1 MQRDLFT
8 DDHEAYRTTVREF
21 LAREVLPH
29 YQRWEAEHLIDRSV
43 WLAAGRTG
51 LIGLAVPREFGG
63 AGEPD
68 YRYRVVLSE
77 EIARSATASL
87 GAGFGLQDDIITPY
101 LLDLATP
108 EQKRR
113 WLPGMADGSLIG
125 AIAMTEPG
133 TGSDLQGIRTSA
145 VPVPVPAGGGRD
157 GDRDRDGDVDVD
169 GWILNGRKTFITS
182 GIHADLVI
190 VAARTDPTAGSRG
203 FSLLVVERG
212 TPGFER
218 GRKLDKVGLHGQDTA
233 ELSFTDVRVPAAN
246 LLGTQGAGLAHLME
260 RLPRERLSIA
270 VSAVAAARA
279 AFDWTLSY
287 AYERTAFGRPIGDFQ
302 HSRFVLAEM
311 DTEIDVTQA
320 YVDKAVLALNA
331 GTLTAV
337 EAAKAKWWASELQKR
352 VVDRCVQLHG
362 GYGYMLEYPIARA
375 YLDSR
380 VQTIYGGTT
389 EIMKE
394 IIGRDLAARGGER

>member
-1 MQRDLFT
+1 VQRDFFT

-29 YQRWEAEHLIDRSV
+29 YERWEAAHLIDRSV
-43 WLAAGRTG
+43 WLAAGRAG
-51 LIGLAVPREFGG
+51 LIGLAVPQTFGG

-77 EIARSATASL
+77 EIARSATASV
-87 GAGFGLQDDIITPY
+87 GAGFGLQDDIVTPY
-101 LLDLATP
+101 LLDLGTP
-108 EQKRR
+108 DQKQR

-133 TGSDLQGIRTSA
+133 TGSDLQGIRTAA
-145 VPVPVPAGGGRD
+145 VRD
-157 GDRDRDGDVDVD
+157 GDGD
-169 GWILNGRKTFITS
+169 GWVLNGRKTFITS

-190 VAARTDPTAGSRG
+190 VAARTDAAAGSRG
-203 FSLLVVERG
+203 FTLLVVERG
-212 TPGFER
+212 ATGFER
-218 GRKLDKVGLHGQDTA
+218 GRKLAKVGLHGQDTA
-233 ELSFTDVRVPAAN
+233 ELSFTDVRVPAGN
-246 LLGTQGAGLAHLME
+246 VLGTPGAGLAHLME

-279 AFDWTLSY
+279 ALEWTL
-287 AYERTAFGRPIGDFQ
+287 AYVFDRTAFGRPIGDFQ
-302 HSRFVLAEM
+302 NSRFALAEM

-320 YVDKAVLALNA
+320 YIDKAVLALNDGA
-331 GTLTAV
+331 LTAV

-375 YLDSR
+375 YLDGR

-394 IIGRDLAARGGER
+394 IIGRDLAPRGGER